1 MNQGWI
7 LFVTMTEILYEFP
20 LNEKIRTYLRIEH
33 LLNRLEHQC
42 GHCEQ
47 WAIID
52 FFNALFATLDII
64 ERGDL
69 KSDLLKDLE
78 KHEKQLVAWAQ
89 HPGVNNEALQQLLS
103 SVVDMSSRLMSS
115 NKLGQSLREDKFLSS
130 IKQRFSIPGGNC
142 CFDLPH
148 MHQWLNQSI
157 NKVKQDQQIWLA
169 ELDILHTVIEID
181 LRMVREKAS
190 FEQCQAEAGL
200 YQDTVENVELLRIK
214 LPEDSQ
220 YYPTV
225 SGHKNRFA
233 IRFMQN
239 DMQQNKTAC
248 QHALKFNLATC

>member
-1 MNQGWI
+1 
-7 LFVTMTEILYEFP
+7 MTEILYEFP

-33 LLNRLEHQC
+33 LLNRLDHQC
-42 GHCEQ
+42 GHGEQ
-47 WAIID
+47 WAILD
-52 FFNALFATLDII
+52 FFSALFAILDII

-89 HPGVNNEALQQLLS
+89 HPSVNNDALQQLLS
-103 SVVDMSSRLMSS
+103 SVVEMSSRLMSS
-115 NKLGQSLREDKFLSS
+115 NKLGQSLRDDKFLSS
-130 IKQRFSIPGGNC
+130 IKQRFSIPGGSC

-157 NKVKQDQQIWLA
+157 DTIQQNQQAWLN
-169 ELDILHTVIEID
+169 ELDILQTVIELD
-181 LRMVREKAS
+181 LRMVREKAN
-190 FEQCQAEAGL
+190 FANCQAEAGL

-214 LPEDSQ
+214 LPTDSP

-239 DMQQNKTAC
+239 DRQQNKSAC
-248 QHALKFNLATC
+248 QHALKFSLATC

>member
-1 MNQGWI
+1 
-7 LFVTMTEILYEFP
+7 MTEILYEFP

-33 LLNRLEHQC
+33 LLNRLDHQC
-42 GHCEQ
+42 GHNEQ
-47 WAIID
+47 WAILD
-52 FFNALFATLDII
+52 FFSALFAILDII

-89 HPGVNNEALQQLLS
+89 HPSVNNDALQQLLS
-103 SVVDMSSRLMSS
+103 SVVEMSSRLMSS
-115 NKLGQSLREDKFLSS
+115 NKLGQSLRDDKFLAS
-130 IKQRFSIPGGNC
+130 IKQRFSIPGGSC

-148 MHQWLNQSI
+148 MHQWLNQSLDTI
-157 NKVKQDQQIWLA
+157 KQNQQAWLN
-169 ELDILHTVIEID
+169 ELDILQTVVELD
-181 LRMVREKAS
+181 LRMVREKAN
-190 FEQCQAEAGL
+190 FKACQAEAGL

-214 LPEDSQ
+214 LPEDNP

-239 DMQQNKTAC
+239 DNQQNKSAC
-248 QHALKFNLATC
+248 QHALNFNLATC